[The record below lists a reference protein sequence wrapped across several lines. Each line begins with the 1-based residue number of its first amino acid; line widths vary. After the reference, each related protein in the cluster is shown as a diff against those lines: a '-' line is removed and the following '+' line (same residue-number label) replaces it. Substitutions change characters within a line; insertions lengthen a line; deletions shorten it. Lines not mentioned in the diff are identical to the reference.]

1 MSDAGGD
8 TPGVQ
13 AEPAE
18 HLPGVPDAFGR
29 LWTPHRMA
37 YILGEKRPTDAG
49 EDECPFCRARDV
61 DDATGLVVH
70 RGRTAFVV
78 MNLFPYSPG
87 HMLVCPYRHVALFT
101 DATTE
106 EAVEITELSRTAM
119 RVLTTVSSPAG
130 FNLGINQGAVGGAGV
145 AAHLHQHVVPRWQG
159 DTNFLP
165 IIAQTRALPQLLEDA
180 RAALVAAWPTD

>member
-1 MSDAGGD
+1 M
-8 TPGVQ
+8 T
-13 AEPAE
+13 EPAE
-18 HLPGVPDAFGR
+18 GLPGVPDAFAR

-37 YILGEKRPTDAG
+37 YITGDKPSLRDGEP
-49 EDECPFCRARDV
+49 ECPFCRAQVV
-61 DDATGLVVH
+61 DDATGLMVH

-87 HMLVCPYRHVALFT
+87 HLLVCPYRHVALFT
-101 DATTE
+101 DATVE
-106 EAVEITELSRTAM
+106 EANEITELSRTAM
-119 RVLTTVSSPAG
+119 RVLTKVSHPAG

-145 AAHLHQHVVPRWQG
+145 AEHLHQHVVPRWQG

-180 RAALVAAWPTD
+180 RVSLVAAWPAS